1 MLVQQVQEMDEL
13 QTLLDRMNFLH
24 QVSQKLSEKKALS
37 QLLREIMEDSK
48 LVMNAEASSLLLYD
62 KDEKHL
68 YFQVAT
74 GKRSRAV
81 KKFVIPIETGI
92 AGWVATHRKP
102 LNIEDCYTDPRFNPD
117 FDKKSKFTTKSMI
130 CVPLLRKHKLIGVMQ
145 VINKTNGEPFDDVD
159 THIFETLAAQCAIA
173 IENAQ
178 LVEEQLHAEM
188 IKVELQTARA
198 IQLNLLPKK
207 LPEYKDISV
216 AARLEAA
223 AEVGGDYYNI
233 IRLND
238 HQSLFFI
245 ADVTGKGI
253 PAALIVSTIHSS
265 LQMFLN
271 MHKADLNL
279 IDFAT
284 TLNHV
289 LIESTTMDKFATCW
303 FGLYNH
309 QTRELTSLNAG
320 HNPPFI
326 FRKSHTE
333 PIKLETGGL
342 FLGGIEVPLESETV
356 TLLPDDVMVIYT
368 DGVTEAWNKQEEEY
382 DEPRLIRV
390 VETNRNATPETVLD
404 AIFADVYEHVGN
416 AKQSDDV
423 TCFVVKVG

>member
-1 MLVQQVQEMDEL
+1 MLVQQVQELDEL

-62 KDEKHL
+62 KEEKHL

-74 GKRSRAV
+74 GKRGRTM

-92 AGWVATHRKP
+92 AGWVAKHRVA
-102 LNIEDCYTDPRFNPD
+102 LNVRDCYTDPRFNPD

-130 CVPLLRKHKLIGVMQ
+130 CVPLLRKDKLIGVMQ

-178 LVEEQLHAEM
+178 LVEEQLRAQM
-188 IKVELQTARA
+188 LQVELQTARA
-198 IQLNLLPKK
+198 IQLNLLPKE
-207 LPEYKDISV
+207 LPTFKDISV

-233 IRLND
+233 VRLNERE
-238 HQSLFFI
+238 SLFFI

-271 MHKADLNL
+271 MQQKSFDLL
-279 IDFAT
+279 GFAT
-284 TLNHV
+284 TLNQV

-309 QTRELTSLNAG
+309 QTRLLTSINAG
-320 HNPPFI
+320 HNPPMI
-326 FRKSHTE
+326 FRKGLAE

-342 FLGGIEVPLESETV
+342 FLGGIEIKLESETV
-356 TLLPDDVMVIYT
+356 TLQSDDVLVIYT
-368 DGVTEAWNKQEEEY
+368 DGVTEAWNKQEEDY
-382 DEPRLIRV
+382 DEKRLIRAV
-390 VETNRNATPETVLD
+390 KAHQNEAPPQVLD
-404 AIFADVYEHVGN
+404 AIFTDVYEHVGN
-416 AKQSDDV
+416 AKQSDDI
-423 TCFVVKVG
+423 TCFVVKVR